1 MRCGNNIHNGSLNQ
15 HLHHFH
21 NENIESYIEL
31 LQKKVEELESNML
44 KERRNSKLNVI
55 HDERIIKQSGLKL
68 TNINGEQM
76 EGSAENL
83 SLD

>member
-1 MRCGNNIHNGSLNQ
+1 LRCGNNIHNGSLNQ

-21 NENIESYIEL
+21 KENIESYIEL
-31 LQKKVEELESNML
+31 LQKKVEELEINML

-55 HDERIIKQSGLKL
+55 HDQRIIKQSGLKL

-76 EGSAENL
+76 EGSAENM